1 MAENTEWI
9 ALGRVVGDTGEKGDT
24 GVGTTIKG
32 SYSSLEE
39 LIAEHPTGNVN
50 DAYEKLEQPD
60 RQDLKVI
67 QVIKAILVRKVV
79 KETKVRL
86 EQLEKKE
93 KPDLKEILETQ
104 DLLDLLDRP
113 VKRGTLELLVLVLLL
128 KVRIILTRN

>member
-32 SYSSLEE
+32 SYDTLEE
-39 LIAEHPTGNVN
+39 LIAEHPTGNDT
-50 DAYEKLEQPD
+50 DAYEQLDQ
-60 RQDLKVI
+60 QDLKVI

-86 EQLEKKE
+86 EQLGRKE
-93 KPDLKEILETQ
+93 NKDLKEILEIQ
-104 DLLDLLDRP
+104 ELLVILDRP
-113 VKRGTLELLVLVLLL
+113 AQLVTLELLALVLLL
-128 KVRIILTRN
+128 KVRIILTKN